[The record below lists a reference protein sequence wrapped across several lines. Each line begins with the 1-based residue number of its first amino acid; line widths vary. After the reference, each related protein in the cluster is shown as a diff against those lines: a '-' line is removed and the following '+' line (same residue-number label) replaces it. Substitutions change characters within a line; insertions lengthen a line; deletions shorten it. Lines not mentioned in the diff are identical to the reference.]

1 MILNNS
7 KRADER
13 KRYLDPYLFNPDDYN
28 KECTMFKSFLSSY
41 ESFFVFRSGSHM
53 WKGILMD
60 DRFSSLLTLS
70 FSTDIFFSTL
80 FLSRPV
86 TKQMSPFQCGVCVQ
100 FPFSVVKTSRVT
112 HRPLHIP
119 TFGYTL
125 QWIFGLPVLSS

>member
-1 MILNNS
+1 MLILTFS
-7 KRADER
+7 IQM
-13 KRYLDPYLFNPDDYN
+13 
-28 KECTMFKSFLSSY
+28 TTIKSAPCSRVSLSSF